1 MEGGGGGGGGMEE
14 GGAGQGLRRWAAR
27 MGHRAGRAMQ
37 VAEVDARKEQAAE
50 EAATLRR
57 EVSRLAEAL
66 ASVERRNLQLEAD
79 LPGEVLREYVG
90 DRGVPRKGSGLS
102 ETMKGFLRNRFGAL
116 ADKRSHNFMIQESV
130 NTFSPINSA
139 GPAADSGSPEVFEFG
154 RDRNTSEE
162 VLLRHGRVEVSGT
175 RNPDGENFLGLG
187 SVKSV
192 RKSLRHGLLQ
202 EHLPEAGPGP
212 GHFTPRTEK
221 RSTHVLGSGPEA
233 RSSEQVKASSPDST
247 DLHPRKDKISPHV
260 VIHKFS
266 KGITVRGTV
275 QRTQQSVDSIS
286 ALKRDA
292 QHAEATLQADE
303 ADVIEG
309 ISPKRQRVFVTR
321 SSHPGDPSL
330 QGGSDA
336 QLQMNFPEESA
347 PPVGKSN
354 RRTLEHEAIEPQ
366 DIESLRG
373 KDKEQQNYLVPAH
386 SEIALQ
392 TDSSHAFRQKFSSLD
407 QGSDMKMVTDDNKW
421 TGQRAKASTISEPEQ
436 RSEEVIEGSQ
446 GSELESG
453 VFKYVSSES
462 EGEGSDT
469 EVAASREVEVMKAGT
484 HRHRSST
491 ADDEHCEKVSPS
503 STKLEGKYLGS
514 SEDSNSRKKVLQS
527 RRPNKK
533 KVKKGRSAARRAE
546 QARFKMERKG
556 SEHESDGL
564 TSEDTSQREC
574 KGEAN
579 DSNDSP
585 GLKSAYSLKK
595 QQKLPKMNA
604 EAAEQP
610 SRAEDTN
617 SQDIHSDDLAKG
629 ARKMQTHSS
638 CFPKIAGSDTLPE
651 ASEKEVVSSSEE
663 EAVSSSEE
671 EAATSSEE
679 EAATSS
685 GREDDGAPPKRRASK
700 AAAAKK
706 QRRKAR
712 SKAAGPDTLP
722 EASEEEA
729 VSRMEGDVEEGVVNC
744 EGFHVGTG
752 HFGGSEGN
760 ILESFFRESHPD
772 MSNQEGSEALTAQN
786 VHLIPDIPEALLR
799 TVLQGNPQKVPSVED
814 LPEAAHNGSAHPGND
829 SDERVGD
836 QPNREKEVQA
846 LKAEE
851 SGYVS
856 KSDADRLTSG
866 EEEEETHYVHEGPPV
881 EQDSEGSSLDLYFTE
896 TKMGRLP
903 AEDAASVL
911 QDTKINDGAGIAAP
925 DVANSSASIF
935 PGTSAEDIVQQ
946 LSQLIAGNSAGAR
959 GGGGDPRVDA
969 LEREVANVFERGSI
983 QDSHLKDIEAM
994 LRNLMQSTVTNDERL
1009 NAISVRL
1016 QEQEAQHSFVH
1027 QASLLASSEKVKS
1040 LEQVVET
1047 SRKKDRVLKAHI
1059 QDFSALLDAIMVRQ
1073 NLKEELHAGLLRIER
1088 QSSLSE
1094 GHHVRHNP
1102 DAESLSRFKETL
1114 GDNTRGEV
1122 SSESPREDIPLGKA
1136 TSRGEGYKKY
1146 PHEEQIVEDFLK
1158 LSQEKFLQDFGR
1170 NAGPTPDTYG
1180 GMSEISWHGSVHAP
1194 NAPAAEIVGEPSFDD
1209 MMQSAPTGSFASEMS
1224 MESLFL
1230 SGGGDSEG
1238 EDSPIFAPKDAAG
1251 RSSAALTPSP
1261 NRSSSPF
1268 LSMAAAMRFKSSAK
1282 RKSAQR
1288 EKASQDERKAETQA
1302 PTSPMGRKS
1311 SQLTTAAAAMRFKAA
1326 AKRAEKQRGQD
1337 EKDAGEAVNPT
1348 SGSPARNS
1356 SPFMT
1361 TAAAMRFKAAAKK
1374 QIAKR
1379 EKVQVEAWEEEML
1392 ESLVR
1397 PDDIEK
1403 CIRDITMTKKNSIS
1417 AATLAT
1423 TAAMRFKSKRRG
1435 RDEEDFTSVPA
1446 EILAPA
1452 PVITDELLE
1461 SMATAIYV
1469 SDSESESEG
1478 FPLRL
1483 FQSPSPSQNAARS
1496 SPIPLSQEKS
1506 PQRPPWYP
1514 PGSQIPH

>member
-1 MEGGGGGGGGMEE
+1 MGGGGGGGMEE

-37 VAEVDARKEQAAE
+37 AAEVDARKEQAAE

-90 DRGVPRKGSGLS
+90 DRSAPRKGSGLS
-102 ETMKGFLRNRFGAL
+102 ETMKDFLRNRFGAL

-130 NTFSPINSA
+130 TTLSPINSA

-162 VLLRHGRVEVSGT
+162 VLLRHGRVEVSRT
-175 RNPDGENFLGLG
+175 RNPNGEISLGLG

-221 RSTHVLGSGPEA
+221 RNTHVLGSGPGA
-233 RSSEQVKASSPDST
+233 RSSEQVQASSPDST
-247 DLHPRKDKISPHV
+247 DLHPSKDKISPHL
-260 VIHKFS
+260 VIHKYS
-266 KGITVRGTV
+266 KGVTVRGTV
-275 QRTQQSVDSIS
+275 QPTQQSVDSIS

-292 QHAEATLQADE
+292 QHSEATLQEDE

-321 SSHPGDPSL
+321 SSRPGDPSL
-330 QGGSDA
+330 RGGSDA

-347 PPVGKSN
+347 LPVGKSN

-366 DIESLRG
+366 DIESPRG
-373 KDKEQQNYLVPAH
+373 KAKEQQKYLVPAH

-392 TDSSHAFRQKFSSLD
+392 TESSHAFRQKFSSLD
-407 QGSDMKMVTDDNKW
+407 EGSDIIMVTDGNKW

-462 EGEGSDT
+462 EGESSDS
-469 EVAASREVEVMKAGT
+469 EFSASREVEVMKEGT
-484 HRHRSST
+484 HRHRSSS
-491 ADDEHCEKVSPS
+491 ADDENCETVSPS
-503 STKLEGKYLGS
+503 STRLEGKYLGS
-514 SEDSNSRKKVLQS
+514 SEDANSRKKVLQS

-574 KGEAN
+574 KGETN
-579 DSNDSP
+579 DSNVFP
-585 GLKSAYSLKK
+585 GLKSECSLEM
-595 QQKLPKMNA
+595 QQTLPKMNA
-604 EAAEQP
+604 KAAERP
-610 SRAEDTN
+610 SREEGTN
-617 SQDIHSDDLAKG
+617 IQDIHGEDLANG
-629 ARKMQTHSS
+629 ARKMQTHSN
-638 CFPKIAGSDTLPE
+638 CLQKIEGPDALPKA
-651 ASEKEVVSSSEE
+651 SEE
-663 EAVSSSEE
+663 EAVS
-671 EAATSSEE
+671 SSEE

-712 SKAAGPDTLP
+712 SKAAGPDALP

-729 VSRMEGDVEEGVVNC
+729 VSRMERDVGEGVFNC

-752 HFGGSEGN
+752 NFGGSEGN
-760 ILESFFRESHPD
+760 NLESFFQESHPD
-772 MSNQEGSEALTAQN
+772 MSSQEGGEALAVQN

-799 TVLQGNPQKVPSVED
+799 TVLQGNPQRVSSIED
-814 LPEAAHNGSAHPGND
+814 LPESTHNGSAHPGND
-829 SDERVGD
+829 SEERVGD
-836 QPNREKEVQA
+836 QPNREKEGKA
-846 LKAEE
+846 LEAEE

-856 KSDADRLTSG
+856 KSDTDPLTSG
-866 EEEEETHYVHEGPPV
+866 EEEEETHYVHGGPPV
-881 EQDSEGSSLDLYFTE
+881 EQTSEGSSLDLYFTE
-896 TKMGRLP
+896 TRLRRLP

-911 QDTKINDGAGIAAP
+911 EDTKMNDGAGIAAA
-925 DVANSSASIF
+925 DVANSLAPMF
-935 PGTSAEDIVQQ
+935 PGTNAEDIVQQ
-946 LSQLIAGNSAGAR
+946 LSQLIAGTSAGAR

-969 LEREVANVFERGSI
+969 IEREVANVFERGSI

-1016 QEQEAQHSFVH
+1016 QEQEAQHTFVQ

-1073 NLKEELHAGLLRIER
+1073 NLKEELRAGLLRTER
-1088 QSSLSE
+1088 QSSQSE
-1094 GHHVRHNP
+1094 GHHARQNP
-1102 DAESLSRFKETL
+1102 DAESLSRIKETL
-1114 GDNTRGEV
+1114 GDNTRGEL
-1122 SSESPREDIPLGKA
+1122 SGESFREDIPLGEA

-1146 PHEEQIVEDFLK
+1146 PHEEQIVDDFLK

-1180 GMSEISWHGSVHAP
+1180 GISELTWHGSVHAP

-1209 MMQSAPTGSFASEMS
+1209 MMQSAPMGSFASEMS

-1238 EDSPIFAPKDAAG
+1238 EDSPIFAPKGAAG

-1268 LSMAAAMRFKSSAK
+1268 LSMAAAMRFKSSEK
-1282 RKSAQR
+1282 RNSAQR
-1288 EKASQDERKAETQA
+1288 EKVSRDERKAETQA
-1302 PTSPMGRKS
+1302 PTSLMGRNS
-1311 SQLTTAAAAMRFKAA
+1311 SPFTTAAAAMRFKAV

-1337 EKDAGEAVNPT
+1337 DKDAGEAVNPT
-1348 SGSPARNS
+1348 PGSSARNS

-1392 ESLVR
+1392 ESLVQ

-1403 CIRDITMTKKNSIS
+1403 CIRDITMTKKKSIS
-1417 AATLAT
+1417 TATLAT

-1446 EILAPA
+1446 EILSPA

-1483 FQSPSPSQNAARS
+1483 FQSPAPSQNAARS
-1496 SPIPLSQEKS
+1496 SPIPLSPEKS